1 MKAYKKRKH
10 LLLLI
15 LFIIFDVLISAC
27 EEDIETNMSDQMEN
41 FSFIIQDEESLELE
55 DLRGDW
61 WMTYMSYTNCRAVC
75 P

>member
-1 MKAYKKRKH
+1 
-10 LLLLI
+10 
-15 LFIIFDVLISAC
+15 
-27 EEDIETNMSDQMEN
+27 MSDQMEN

-61 WMTYMSYTNCRAVC
+61 WMTYMSYTNCRTVC